1 MQETQVQSLGPEDPP
16 EKEMA
21 IHSSSLAWRI
31 PSKNGQRSL
40 AATVHEVTKNWT
52 QLSNQTT
59 AILRKHEEGSK
70 LFLSKLSTE
79 VANAM

>member
-40 AATVHEVTKNWT
+40 AATVHEVMKNWT

-59 AILRKHEEGSK
+59 AILRKHEVGSK
-70 LFLSKLSTE
+70 LLLSKLSTE